1 MRLSPSERSSTPR
14 VRGPVDT
21 GTGRDSL
28 GGVGRRSVIGMDNRS
43 EIREFLATRRAKLT
57 PEQAGLP
64 SFGGTRRVP
73 GLRREEVALLAGVSV
88 EYYTKLER
96 GALGGVS
103 EGVLEALARALQLND
118 AEAEHLYDL
127 ARTAS
132 PSSRPR
138 RKAAVAVA
146 PSVQRLLDAMVGVPA
161 FVRNGRLDILAVND
175 LGRALY
181 SEAYTGG
188 SEPVNLARFAFL
200 DPRSHSLYPEWE
212 KAADTA
218 VAILHTEA
226 GRDPYNRALTDL
238 IGELSTRSD
247 AFRIRWA
254 RHDVRLHRGGYKDFR
269 HRAVGELHLAFDA
282 LDIPNAPGLTLTAYS
297 ADPGTPSEDGLRL
310 LSSWAVTETTTVT

>member
-1 MRLSPSERSSTPR
+1 
-14 VRGPVDT
+14 
-21 GTGRDSL
+21 
-28 GGVGRRSVIGMDNRS
+28 MDNRS
-43 EIREFLATRRAKLT
+43 EIREFLATRRGKLT

-64 SFGGTRRVP
+64 NFGGTRRVP

-103 EGVLEALARALQLND
+103 ESVLEALTRALQLND
-118 AEAEHLYDL
+118 AETEHLYNL
-127 ARTAS
+127 AHAAS
-132 PSSRPR
+132 PSARPR
-138 RKAAVAVA
+138 RKPAVAVT
-146 PSVQRLLDAMVGVPA
+146 PSIQRLLDSMEGVPA
-161 FVRNGRLDILAVND
+161 FVRNGRLDILAIND

-181 SEAYTGG
+181 SEAYASG
-188 SEPVNLARFAFL
+188 SDPVNLARFQYL
-200 DPRSHSLYPEWE
+200 DSRSHNLYPDWD

-218 VAILHTEA
+218 VAILHTAA
-226 GRDPYNRALTDL
+226 GRDPHDKGLTDL

-247 AFRIRWA
+247 EFRARWA

-269 HRAVGELHLAFDA
+269 HPAVGDLHLAFDA

-310 LSSWAVTETTTVT
+310 LASWAATETSTKENA

>member
-1 MRLSPSERSSTPR
+1 M
-14 VRGPVDT
+14 D
-21 GTGRDSL
+21 
-28 GGVGRRSVIGMDNRS
+28 GMDNRS

-64 SFGGTRRVP
+64 NFGGTRRVP

-103 EGVLEALARALQLND
+103 ESVLEALARALHLNE
-118 AEAEHLYDL
+118 AETEHLYDL
-127 ARTAS
+127 ARAAA

-138 RKAAVAVA
+138 RKPALAVT
-146 PSVQRLLDAMVGVPA
+146 PSIQRLLDSMSGVPA
-161 FVRNGRLDILAVND
+161 FVRNGRLDILAIND

-181 SEAYTGG
+181 SEAYASG
-188 SEPVNLARFAFL
+188 SDPVNLARFQYL
-200 DPRSHSLYPEWE
+200 DRRSYNLYPDWE

-218 VAILHTEA
+218 VAILRTEA
-226 GRDPYNRALTDL
+226 GRDPYDKALTDL

-247 AFRIRWA
+247 EFRTRWA
-254 RHDVRLHRGGYKDFR
+254 RHDVRLHRGGYKEFR
-269 HRAVGELHLAFDA
+269 HPAVGDLHLAFDG

-310 LSSWAVTETTTVT
+310 LASWAATEAARGESREASSKENA